1 MKTTICT
8 RLVLLSVLGLWAIFP
23 TERQISAA
31 EEEPKMNQ
39 FKGSL
44 FLIGG
49 AADSTLADFVKLAGT
64 DKANIAI
71 ITHASAEPDKAGDEM
86 ANAFASLGVKHTTV
100 IQPGH
105 KGGLPKDTNAVFI
118 CGGDQNRLTRL
129 LDDPLPKQLKTFLND
144 GGLIGGTSA
153 GAAAA
158 VKTMIAGG
166 MSDKI
171 VRPNSL
177 RLADGLGLLAG
188 MIVDTH
194 VGERSRDC
202 RSMVAVTM
210 LDDVLAVGL
219 DEDTAIYISNGKAV
233 VYGKGHARLFR
244 TSTGKK
250 AAMKLSQDGTTG
262 SVSDILVSYL
272 TAGEEFKLPQ

>member
-1 MKTTICT
+1 MKLITT
-8 RLVLLSVLGLWAIFP
+8 RLLLLAVLVLSTSSLDEQK
-23 TERQISAA
+23 TSAA
-31 EEEPKMNQ
+31 EEEQKMNQ
-39 FKGSL
+39 FKGTL

-49 AADSTLADFVKLAGT
+49 AADSTLADFVKLAGA

-129 LDDPLPKQLKTFLND
+129 LDDPLPKQLKSFLND

-177 RLADGLGLLAG
+177 RLADGLGLLDG
-188 MIVDTH
+188 MVIDTH

-202 RSMVAVTM
+202 RSMVVVTM

-233 VYGKGHARLFR
+233 VYGKGHARLFK
-244 TSTGKK
+244 TSNGKK
-250 AAMKLSQDGTTG
+250 APMKLSADGTTG
-262 SVSDILVSYL
+262 SISEVLVSYL
-272 TAGEEFKLPQ
+272 TAGEEFKIPQ